1 MSLITPFKSPQ
12 DSDIIKTELI
22 MSKHINAVGSVFGG
36 TLLAWADVTAALCGT
51 KFCQGPVVTASLDA
65 MSFLHPIQ
73 LGWIVTIYGR
83 VNESFKTSMEVG
95 IKISSVA
102 PENGEEF
109 LNSRGYF
116 TIVALDQ
123 DAKPKLVP
131 KLKPLSTHDHRRQ
144 QEARKRRKIRM
155 QMRQLHAK

>member
-1 MSLITPFKSPQ
+1 MIPAAKSPQ

-36 TLLAWADVTAALCGT
+36 TLLSWADVTAALCGT

-65 MSFLHPIQ
+65 MSFYHPIK

-83 VNESFKTSMEVG
+83 VNESFQTSMEVG
-95 IKISSVA
+95 IKISSVD
-102 PENGEEF
+102 PETGQDF

-116 TIVALDQ
+116 TIVALGPDS
-123 DAKPKLVP
+123 KPKKVP
-131 KLKPLSTHDHRRQ
+131 KIAPTTDHDKRRQ
-144 QEARKRRKIRM
+144 QQARQRREIRIRM
-155 QMRQLHAK
+155 RRLSE